1 MKDGIPVL
9 QTMNWEMQ
17 PSVCCY
23 WLVSRIV
30 SFRIVRPAFV
40 SNTVII
46 IRKKKEDMT
55 RVPTVVSISDPYQL
69 IFFLDDMREIS
80 PSEGKM
86 EEKSFYFL
94 ESCLIPKEY
103 LDLFHRNRELKTF

>member
-40 SNTVII
+40 RNTVII

-55 RVPTVVSISDPYQL
+55 RVPIVVSISDPYQL
-69 IFFLDDMREIS
+69 IFFWMTC
-80 PSEGKM
+80 
-86 EEKSFYFL
+86 EKSL
-94 ESCLIPKEY
+94 PPKEKWKKSI
-103 LDLFHRNRELKTF
+103 FISWSHV

>member
-40 SNTVII
+40 RNTVII

-55 RVPTVVSISDPYQL
+55 RVPTVVSSDPYQL
-69 IFFLDDMREIS
+69 IFFLDDMRETS

-86 EEKSFYFL
+86 EEKSFYFS
-94 ESCLIPKEY
+94 ESCLIPKQY
-103 LDLFHRNRELKTF
+103 LDLLHRNRKPKTF